1 MGVLLFEG
9 MKVGVL
15 DGDFTIG
22 MDETGNLKSNLILST
37 SYNMLPVWLRIANEN
52 IKISNEAKKSLK
64 DNWGEDASNQKELL
78 IKELTPSIQVFVS
91 CGIVLDSL
99 YDQLRPYSNISRDDI
114 HKWKEKRTKRSSQ
127 ICEIIKRVYKLN
139 NTTFK
144 AYRDNIK
151 SIIDFRDKAVHPDNS
166 IKRACTRSDIPVGID
181 WRFSAYRYDNAII
194 CYQRTMEMILYLYEI
209 KSGISQVDQEMENI
223 IKALIEL
230 KLITKISQ
238 PDIPADPGNAGINII
253 NR

>member
-1 MGVLLFEG
+1 MGVLIFEG

-22 MDETGNLKSNLILST
+22 MDETGNLKSNIIFST
-37 SYNMLPVWLRIANEN
+37 SYNMLPVWLRIAYEN
-52 IKISNEAKKSLK
+52 IKISNEAKQNIK
-64 DNWGEDASNQKELL
+64 DNWDENAANQKELL

-91 CGIVLDSL
+91 CGIALDSL
-99 YDQLRPYSNISRDDI
+99 YDQLRPYSNISREDI
-114 HKWKEKRTKRSSQ
+114 DKWKEKRTKRSSQ

-144 AYRDNIK
+144 AYRGNIK

-166 IKRACTRSDIPVGID
+166 IKQVCTRPDIPVGID

-194 CYQRTMEMILYLYEI
+194 CYQRTMEMILHLYEK

-230 KLITKISQ
+230 NLITKTAK
-238 PDIPADPGNAGINII
+238 PDIPTDPETATV
-253 NR
+253 R

>member
-1 MGVLLFEG
+1 MGVLIFEG

-37 SYNMLPVWLRIANEN
+37 SYNMLPVWLRIAYEN
-52 IKISNEAKKSLK
+52 IKISNEAKKNIK
-64 DNWGEDASNQKELL
+64 DNWDENTASQKELL

-99 YDQLRPYSNISRDDI
+99 YDQLRPYSNISREDI
-114 HKWKEKRTKRSSQ
+114 DKWKEKRTKRSSQ

-144 AYRDNIK
+144 AYRENVK

-166 IKRACTRSDIPVGID
+166 IKQACTRPDIPVGVD
-181 WRFSAYRYDNAII
+181 WRFSVYRYDNAII
-194 CYQRTMEMILYLYEI
+194 CYQRTMEMILHLYEK

-230 KLITKISQ
+230 NLITKIAQ
-238 PDIPADPGNAGINII
+238 PDISAAPETAPV
-253 NR
+253 R

>member
-9 MKVGVL
+9 MTAGIL

-37 SYNMLPVWLRIANEN
+37 SYNMLPVWLRIAHEN
-52 IKISNEAKKSLK
+52 IKLSSEANQNIKEKWNEEA
-64 DNWGEDASNQKELL
+64 ANQKELL
-78 IKELTPSIQVFVS
+78 IKELTPSVQVFVA
-91 CGIVLDSL
+91 CGIALDSL
-99 YDQLRPYSNISRDDI
+99 YDQLKPYSNISREDI
-114 HKWKEKRTKRSSQ
+114 DKWKEKRTKRSSQ

-139 NTTFK
+139 NKIFK
-144 AYRDNIK
+144 AYKENIK

-181 WRFSAYRYDNAII
+181 WRFSAYRYDNATI
-194 CYQRTMEMILYLYEI
+194 CYQRTMEMILHLYEK

-230 KLITKISQ
+230 KLITKNAQPEIS
-238 PDIPADPGNAGINII
+238 ADPETAPV
-253 NR
+253 R